1 MATEAKAVINGG
13 FAFLDE
19 GRVLHVADK
28 EHAEKDA
35 VGKVVKFS
43 GQHAQGYPL
52 IPAGQEY
59 QQLVI
64 IVHEYGSLKEK
75 FNQSIPAHVR
85 AVTEQLK

>member
-43 GQHAQGYPL
+43 GQHA
-52 IPAGQEY
+52 
-59 QQLVI
+59 
-64 IVHEYGSLKEK
+64 
-75 FNQSIPAHVR
+75 
-85 AVTEQLK
+85 